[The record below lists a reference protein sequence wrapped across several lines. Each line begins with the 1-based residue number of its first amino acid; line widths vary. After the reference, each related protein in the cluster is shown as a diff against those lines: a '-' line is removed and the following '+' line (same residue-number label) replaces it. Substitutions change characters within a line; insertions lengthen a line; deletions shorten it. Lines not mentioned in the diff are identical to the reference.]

1 MKVGIGVPA
10 SAGMPG
16 EMVLDWARKAEAGPF
31 SSLAA
36 IDRLVYGNYEPLTI
50 LAAAAGATQRIR
62 LMASVL
68 LAPLRNGGVLAKQTA
83 SLDAISGGRLTLGVG
98 VGGREEDYLAAPA
111 SFRTRG
117 RRLDEQLALM
127 KRIWAGEPVG
137 EGIGPVGPPPA
148 QPVGP
153 EVLIGAYA
161 PAALR
166 RVSQWADGFLG
177 AVLPPDLMQQMFD
190 GVQDAWRGAGRSGEP
205 RLVAGRYY
213 RLGPNSQEPGEAYI
227 RDFFGFGGDRAEQL
241 VQSILSTPEAVKEA
255 MRAYE
260 AIGAD
265 EFILWPTVADFGQ
278 IDRLADAIGQR

>member
-62 LMASVL
+62 LIASVL
-68 LAPLRNGGVLAKQTA
+68 LAPLRNGGVLAKQAA

-98 VGGREEDYLAAPA
+98 VGGREEDYRAAPA

-127 KRIWAGEPVG
+127 KRIWAGEPIG
-137 EGIGPVGPPPA
+137 DGIGPVGPPPA
-148 QPVGP
+148 QLGGP
-153 EVLIGAYA
+153 EVLVGAYA

-177 AVLPPDLMQQMFD
+177 AVLPPDLMQQVFE
-190 GVQDAWRGAGRSGEP
+190 GVQDAWKKAGRCGEP

-227 RDFFGFGGDRAEQL
+227 RDFFGFDGDRAEQL
-241 VQSILSTPEAVKEA
+241 VQSILSTPEAIKEA
-255 MRAYE
+255 MQAYE
-260 AIGAD
+260 GIGAD
-265 EFILWPTVADFGQ
+265 EFILWPTVADFDQ
-278 IDRLADAIGQR
+278 IDRLADVIGQR

>member
-1 MKVGIGVPA
+1 MKVGIGIPA
-10 SAGMPG
+10 SPG
-16 EMVLDWARKAEAGPF
+16 LPGDLILDWARKADAGPF

-68 LAPLRNGGVLAKQTA
+68 LAPLHNGGVLAKQAA

-98 VGGREEDYLAAPA
+98 VGGREDDYLAASV

-148 QPVGP
+148 QPGGP

-166 RVSQWADGFLG
+166 RVGRWADGFLG
-177 AVLPPDLMQQMFD
+177 AVVPPDVMHQMFQ
-190 GVQDAWRGAGRSGEP
+190 GVRNAWREAGRSGEP

-213 RLGPNSQEPGEAYI
+213 RLGPNSQEPGEGYI
-227 RDFFGFGGDRAEQL
+227 RDFFAFDGDLAEQT
-241 VQSILSTPEAVKEA
+241 VQSILSTPEAIKEA
-255 MRAYE
+255 MQAYE
-260 AIGAD
+260 DIGAD
-265 EFILWPTVADFGQ
+265 EFILWPTVADLDQ
-278 IDRLADAIGQR
+278 IDRLAEVIG